1 MGEGGAADYIIGLV
15 RIARE
20 KGGGAISAKLL
31 VSINGRPE
39 QCPLYR
45 LCIGRKQEQMRLL
58 LCARSNRRQFS
69 KLVVYVAEAMC
80 ESSVIIVHLYLLSGV
95 TEGM

>member
-20 KGGGAISAKLL
+20 EGGGAITAKLL

-39 QCPLYR
+39 QYPLY
-45 LCIGRKQEQMRLL
+45 LCIWRKQEQMRLL
-58 LCARSNRRQFS
+58 LCARSNRLQFS